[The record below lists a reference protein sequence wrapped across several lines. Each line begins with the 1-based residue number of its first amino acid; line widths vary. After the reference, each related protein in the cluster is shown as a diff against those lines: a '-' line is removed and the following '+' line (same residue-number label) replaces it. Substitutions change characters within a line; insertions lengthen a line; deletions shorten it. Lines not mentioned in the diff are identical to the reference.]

1 VTAFQTVS
9 QTVQTDVLIL
19 GGGGAGVRAAI
30 AADDSGASV
39 AMLVKGQV
47 AHSGLTAMA
56 CPSYQAAMALE
67 EPEDSTEIAFADV
80 IREGRY
86 LGDENLIKA
95 LVEEATDRALEMERY
110 GVKLTKTSEGRTF
123 QVIHPGQSFARNLVI
138 RGCGYGMMFGLR
150 RELLRRPRI
159 QTFEDFVAT
168 SLLLDDDRV
177 AGAVAMNLRTGDVVV
192 FRAKAVVIATGG
204 YEEIMEFTDTERG
217 AAGDGTALALR
228 AGANMVD
235 LEMMLFYPTC
245 LVWPD
250 EVKGTLVQYEGL
262 LGPRYLAGK
271 MVNGLGNEFLP
282 KVEERYALPV
292 RDIMMKAMFREIDE
306 GRGTPHGGVFID
318 LRSSPRSKTET
329 FELLRKLDSLPYTE
343 LRDLGVDITKD
354 PIEVKPGTHYC
365 LGGVHINERT
375 ETNVPGVYAAGEV
388 SGNIHGANRTSGNA
402 LAETQVFGRRA
413 GEYAAGYAAGIQQPC
428 VDLEAVDREVRRLQ
442 DLVTDRPDAIRPVE
456 VRIRLKQTM
465 QKYMAHKRD
474 ALGMTECLQIIRQ
487 LREHELP
494 RVRATF
500 EPPFAVEV
508 QDALEVAN
516 MLEVAEVVVRAALF
530 RTESRG
536 HHFRTDYPEQN
547 PVWLRHTLLHLEQD
561 GEIVLETAPVV
572 RLAQPA
578 RVAAS

>member
-1 VTAFQTVS
+1 
-9 QTVQTDVLIL
+9 L

-262 LGPRYLAGK
+262 LGPR
-271 MVNGLGNEFLP
+271 
-282 KVEERYALPV
+282 
-292 RDIMMKAMFREIDE
+292 
-306 GRGTPHGGVFID
+306 
-318 LRSSPRSKTET
+318 
-329 FELLRKLDSLPYTE
+329 
-343 LRDLGVDITKD
+343 
-354 PIEVKPGTHYC
+354 
-365 LGGVHINERT
+365 
-375 ETNVPGVYAAGEV
+375 
-388 SGNIHGANRTSGNA
+388 
-402 LAETQVFGRRA
+402 
-413 GEYAAGYAAGIQQPC
+413 
-428 VDLEAVDREVRRLQ
+428 
-442 DLVTDRPDAIRPVE
+442 
-456 VRIRLKQTM
+456 
-465 QKYMAHKRD
+465 
-474 ALGMTECLQIIRQ
+474 
-487 LREHELP
+487 
-494 RVRATF
+494 
-500 EPPFAVEV
+500 
-508 QDALEVAN
+508 
-516 MLEVAEVVVRAALF
+516 
-530 RTESRG
+530 
-536 HHFRTDYPEQN
+536 
-547 PVWLRHTLLHLEQD
+547 
-561 GEIVLETAPVV
+561 
-572 RLAQPA
+572 
-578 RVAAS
+578 